1 MNILDQVAQLQEQ
14 VKKLKKENRELKI
27 ELNFAKEIEMEAV
40 KRYGKVADELLV
52 YYIEYGRI
60 DFKERNKKK
69 WNMSL

>member
-1 MNILDQVAQLQEQ
+1 MNILDQIAQLQEL
-14 VKKLKKENRELKI
+14 VKKLRKENRELKE
-27 ELNFAKEIEMEAV
+27 ELNFKTEVEMEAV

-69 WNMSL
+69 

>member
-1 MNILDQVAQLQEQ
+1 MNTLDQIAQLQEL
-14 VKKLKKENRELKI
+14 VKKQRKEIRELKE
-27 ELNFAKEIEMEAV
+27 ELNFKKEVEMEAV

-69 WNMSL
+69 

>member
-1 MNILDQVAQLQEQ
+1 MNTLDQIAQLQEL
-14 VKKLKKENRELKI
+14 VKKLKKENRELKE
-27 ELNFAKEIEMEAV
+27 ELNFVKEVEMEAV

-69 WNMSL
+69 

>member
-1 MNILDQVAQLQEQ
+1 MNVLDQIAQLQEL
-14 VKKLKKENRELKI
+14 VKKLKKEVRELKE
-27 ELNFAKEIEMEAV
+27 ELNFKTEVEMEAV

-69 WNMSL
+69 

>member
-1 MNILDQVAQLQEQ
+1 MNVLDQIAQLQEL
-14 VKKLKKENRELKI
+14 VKKLRKEIRELKEENKFI
-27 ELNFAKEIEMEAV
+27 KEVEMEAV

-69 WNMSL
+69 

>member
-1 MNILDQVAQLQEQ
+1 MNVLDQIAQLQEL
-14 VKKLKKENRELKI
+14 VKKLRKENRELKE
-27 ELNFAKEIEMEAV
+27 ELNFKTEVEMEAV

-69 WNMSL
+69 